1 MTHRFYDWDRVD
13 KNGNRRELHID
24 KALDVTD
31 LDFTLDPIPAPD
43 VPVARVLN
51 ETYFTLDLINV
62 GGEQAVPA
70 INHFGMLTV
79 LEGDLTL
86 TWQGGARKLA
96 KGESLYVPAAA
107 PALTLTGSG
116 RAALSMPR

>member
-1 MTHRFYDWDRVD
+1 M
-13 KNGNRRELHID
+13 
-24 KALDVTD
+24 
-31 LDFTLDPIPAPD
+31 
-43 VPVARVLN
+43 LN

-86 TWQGGARKLA
+86 TWQGGARKLV

-116 RAALSMPR
+116 RAALSMPQ

>member
-1 MTHRFYDWDRVD
+1 VTYRFYDWDRVD

-31 LDFTLDPIPAPD
+31 LDFTLDPIPAGD
-43 VPVARVLN
+43 APVARVLN
-51 ETYFTLDLINV
+51 ETYFTLDLIHAA
-62 GGEQAVPA
+62 GEQAVPA

-79 LEGDLTL
+79 LEGELTL
-86 TWQGGARKLA
+86 CWQGGSRRLK
-96 KGESLYVPAAA
+96 KGESLYVPAAS
-107 PALTLTGSG
+107 PMLTLRGDG